1 MTAPAETLEFKT
13 ELKQLLHLI
22 THSLYSDREIFL
34 RELISNAS
42 DAINKIRFD
51 SLAHEDMLEGNKDWK
66 IKHHPGQGRQDADH
80 LRQRHRHVPR
90 GGRRAPRHHRQVR
103 HAGVPRSR

>member
-1 MTAPAETLEFKT
+1 MSTPETLEFKA

-42 DAINKIRFD
+42 DAINKVRFD
-51 SLAHEDMLEGNKDWK
+51 SLGREDALEDNKDWK
-66 IKHHPGQGRQDADH
+66 ITVTPECGSSFNS
-80 LRQRHRHVPR
+80 VCTI
-90 GGRRAPRHHRQVR
+90 RAS
-103 HAGVPRSR
+103 A